1 MPDRIK
7 AILEKMKEWWTQFS
21 KKQKT
26 LLVSITAVV
35 LVALVILAVIMTK
48 PNMVVLKTCE
58 DQKQAASVKELLD
71 GEGIK
76 SEVSSDGLTFKVD
89 AKDQADANMLLG
101 SNDIPTSGYSI
112 EDALNGSF
120 STTEADRAKKYQLYL
135 EEKFAKEIEN
145 MPIVNSAD
153 VNLSIPVDD
162 GTIIARDQETYA
174 SVKLDLND
182 SMDEAQAATLA
193 KYIAT
198 QLGNKTTDCITIIDS
213 NSNMLFAGGV
223 ENSYMG
229 LASSQQTYQVKA
241 ENKVKQAIIDV
252 LDGTDVYDNISVGL
266 NLSLDFDQVT
276 TNETNYSAQ
285 GDRDEGL
292 ITHEDRYSSSSQGG
306 VNGVPGTDSNGE
318 DGTTYVL
325 PDGSISQSEITDDSI
340 DHALDQK
347 DTTTIQSVGDIKYA
361 ESSVAITL
369 ARNIVYDE
377 DVLKKN
383 GTLDGI
389 TFDEFMANNW
399 ERVKGTV
406 DQEMYQM
413 VSKATGI
420 PEANISIVTY
430 DIPYFEPSEG
440 SGRTW
445 QDYLQIVLAVLI
457 FALLGYVVFRSTRK
471 EQEAELEPELSV
483 ESLLETTKTAEMES
497 LEDIG
502 YTEKSETRVL
512 IEKFVDEN
520 PEAVASLLRNWLNEE
535 WN

>member
-1 MPDRIK
+1 MPERIK
-7 AILEKMKEWWTQFS
+7 VILEKIKEWWTKFS
-21 KKQKT
+21 TKQKT
-26 LLVSITAVV
+26 LLVSVTAVV
-35 LVALVILAVIMTK
+35 LTALVILAVIMTK
-48 PNMVVLKTCE
+48 PTMVVLKTCE
-58 DQKQAASVKELLD
+58 DTEQSAAVRDLLE
-71 GEGIK
+71 GENIDY
-76 SEVSSDGLTFKVD
+76 EVSKDGLTFKVD

-112 EDALNGSF
+112 EDAIDGSF
-120 STTEADRAKKYQLYL
+120 SVTEADKAKKYQLYL
-135 EEKFAKEIEN
+135 EEKFAEELES

-182 SMDEAQAATLA
+182 TMDEAQAATLA

-198 QLGNKTTDCITIIDS
+198 QLGNKTTDCVTIIDAH
-213 NSNMLFAGGV
+213 SNMLFAGGA

-229 LASSQQTYQVKA
+229 LASSQQSYQVKA
-241 ENKVKQAIIDV
+241 ENKMKQAIVDV
-252 LDGTDVYDNISVGL
+252 LEGTDLYDNISVGL
-266 NLSLDFDQVT
+266 NLSLEFDQVT
-276 TNETNYSAQ
+276 TNEKNFSAQ
-285 GDRDEGL
+285 GDREEGL
-292 ITHEDRYSSSSQGG
+292 LTQEDRYNSSSQGG
-306 VNGVPGTDSNGE
+306 IDGVPGTDSN
-318 DGTTYVL
+318 DDDTTYVM
-325 PDGSISQSEITDDSI
+325 PDGTVTQSEVTDESLT
-340 DHALDQK
+340 HALDQK
-347 DTTTIQSVGDIKYA
+347 DTTTIGSIGDIKYD
-361 ESSVAITL
+361 ESSVTVTL
-369 ARNIVYDE
+369 ARNITYNE

-389 TFDEFMANNW
+389 SFDEFMADNW

-406 DQEMYQM
+406 DEEMYEM

-420 PEANISIVTY
+420 PEENISIVTY

-445 QDYLQIVLAVLI
+445 QDYLQILLAVLI

-483 ESLLETTKTAEMES
+483 ESLLETTKTAEMDA

-502 YTEKSETRVL
+502 YSEKSETRVL

>member
-7 AILEKMKEWWTQFS
+7 VIIEKIKEWWTKFS
-21 KKQKT
+21 TKQKT

-58 DQKQAASVKELLD
+58 DQKQSAAVRDLLD
-71 GEGIK
+71 GENIK
-76 SEVSSDGLTFKVD
+76 FEVSSDGLTFKVD

-112 EDALNGSF
+112 EDAIDGSF
-120 STTEADRAKKYQLYL
+120 SVTEADKAKKYQLYL
-135 EEKFAKEIEN
+135 EEKFAEEIEN

-162 GTIIARDQETYA
+162 GTIIARDQETFA

-182 SMDEAQAATLA
+182 SMDEVQAATLA

-198 QLGNKTTDCITIIDS
+198 QLGNKTTDSVTIIDS
-213 NSNMLFAGGV
+213 NSNMLFAGGA

-229 LASSQQTYQVKA
+229 LASSQLSYQAKA
-241 ENKVKQAIIDV
+241 ENKVKQAIKEV
-252 LDGTDVYDNISVGL
+252 VDGTDVYDNVSVGL
-266 NLSLDFDQVT
+266 NLKLNFDQVT
-276 TNETNYSAQ
+276 TNETEYNAQ
-285 GDRDEGL
+285 GDREEGL
-292 ITHEDRYSSSSQGG
+292 ITHEDRYNSSSTGG
-306 VNGVPGTDSNGE
+306 IDGVPGTDSN
-318 DGTTYVL
+318 DDDTTYVM
-325 PDGSISQSEITDDSI
+325 PDGTVSQSEVSDESI

-347 DTTTIQSVGDIKYA
+347 DTTTIGSVGDIEYDQ
-361 ESSVAITL
+361 SSVTVSL
-369 ARNIVYDE
+369 ARYITYNE
-377 DVLKKN
+377 DVLRKN
-383 GTLDGI
+383 GTLDDI
-389 TFDEFMANNW
+389 TFEEFMANNS

-406 DQEMYQM
+406 DEEMYTM

-420 PEANISIVTY
+420 PEENIAIVTY
-430 DIPYFEPSEG
+430 DIPMFEYSTG

-445 QDYLQIVLAVLI
+445 QDYLQILLAVLI

-471 EQEAELEPELSV
+471 EETAELEPELSV
-483 ESLLETTKTAEMES
+483 ESLLETTKTAEMEG